1 MICFL
6 VDRIHKIM
14 SNETERRGSS
24 RDSSQAFPHVS
35 PYEFSKTGLIGDQR
49 DTMLQSELQLLV
61 CFF

>member
-1 MICFL
+1 
-6 VDRIHKIM
+6 M

-61 CFF
+61 CLL